1 MMGDV
6 VGSWVEGY
14 RRAWESNSPD
24 DIRALFTENAEYR
37 TDPWVDPWRGHD
49 EIVEQ
54 WLERADDPG
63 STTFSWSPLV
73 VKDELAIVQGETE
86 YKDGSTYR
94 NLWVFRL
101 DGDGRATEFTEWW
114 MDKSR
119 PS

>member
-1 MMGDV
+1 MSEGI
-6 VGSWVEGY
+6 SAWVDGY

-24 DIRALFTENAEYR
+24 DITAIFTEDAEYR

-54 WLERADDPG
+54 WRERADDAG
-63 STTFSWSPLV
+63 STTFSWEPFLV
-73 VKDELAIVQGETE
+73 TDDVAIVKGETV
-86 YKDGSTYR
+86 YKDGRTYS
-94 NLWVFRL
+94 NLWIVKL
-101 DGDGRATEFTEWW
+101 AADGRATEFTEWW